1 MIRSYHPLLLCLAA
15 CAPAAALHAQETPAP
30 PAAATQG
37 GPADDPDLDFSG
49 AALAHVRA
57 HGRPAT
63 PALQAAARRA
73 IEASAG
79 EEGCQV
85 DGERLF
91 EVDVDGDGRAEGLA
105 AWTES
110 GCGGSAGNYYAR
122 QLAVLRAQ
130 GDDWTPVL
138 TGVSLGTKLVG
149 ARRIDAIDGGRLS
162 LRPEDGSLA
171 QAETVVVPPLP

>member
-1 MIRSYHPLLLCLAA
+1 MIRTAYPLLLCLAA
-15 CAPAAALHAQETPAP
+15 CGCAAALHAQEAAP
-30 PAAATQG
+30 PAATPAQ
-37 GPADDPDLDFSG
+37 PAADDADLDFSG

-57 HGRPAT
+57 HARPAA

-79 EEGCQV
+79 EADCQV

-91 EVDVDGDGRAEGLA
+91 EVDLDGDGRAEGVA

-110 GCGGSAGNYYAR
+110 GCGGSPGNDYAR

-130 GDDWTPVL
+130 GDDWVPVL

-162 LRPEDGSLA
+162 LRPEGASLS